1 MFLSKK
7 IYKKK
12 KIEMP
17 EKDLNGS
24 LEAVNHTSEPL
35 KLSIVQS
42 RQISN
47 PIVSKFEQ
55 HTAKDS
61 PSQRNKLVERA
72 VHWCLVNGFA
82 MVPKHI
88 KSSDLMCV
96 TYFAADT
103 VQTR

>member
-1 MFLSKK
+1 M
-7 IYKKK
+7 
-12 KIEMP
+12 
-17 EKDLNGS
+17 NGS

-55 HTAKDS
+55 HTAKVS